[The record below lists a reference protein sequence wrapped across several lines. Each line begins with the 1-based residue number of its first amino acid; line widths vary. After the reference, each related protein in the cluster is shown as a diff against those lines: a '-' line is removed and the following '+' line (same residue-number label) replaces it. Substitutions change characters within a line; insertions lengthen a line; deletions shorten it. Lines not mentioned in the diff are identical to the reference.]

1 MASKELV
8 FKLKFVDENG
18 AIVEK
23 TAQNIKEINKS
34 IKDLRDEIENTDLN
48 SEQWNDLSSELAKA
62 EGALDKV
69 GAAQKKAK
77 DANMSFSDSL
87 SAMPGPLGGVIQ
99 GAKAMNAALMKLV
112 LNPIGAVIAA
122 VVLAL
127 TALYKAFASTKGGAE
142 KLDQIFAGISAAMDV
157 LRDRVLQVGSAL
169 VKFFS
174 GDFSGALED
183 VKGAVSGIGSEIA
196 AEFQEAMKLK
206 AELQSIADATRE
218 LNKERATQNKEIAK
232 AKLVINDETKSYG
245 ERQAALEKVRVA
257 EIALAKQE
265 EVLAQRRYEAIK
277 AQNALSDSSKE
288 ALDEEANAYI
298 ALQAAQQAS
307 LQKQKELFD
316 QTKALR
322 DKQRTEQKA
331 AFDKRKQELQQ
342 LADLEQQ
349 LNLDLID
356 NADKRAIKE
365 LDIAK
370 QKYIQQIKE
379 LKAGKKREE
388 ELIILVER
396 NIEKKRLEIE
406 KKSYES
412 SLAVIKDF
420 REKVLG
426 EEDKTSGKL
435 VEILEKRAE
444 VEIENIEKLAGTQ
457 YAEFETREQ
466 RMKLLADKEKVFLDA
481 TLEQYD
487 TYYQK
492 QRTEA
497 DKTFNADMKLGE
509 NRLIEK
515 QKTIDEFN
523 KLYQL
528 DVQRELDAEMK
539 RTGETEVSL
548 EKRNE
553 IIETSLNIRRERQIE
568 IDDYY
573 DNYDQNRVIKHEQ
586 NISQINEE
594 EQQRRTD
601 ILKKF
606 SDTRNKIREQEKLA
620 EEEKVKLA
628 LAGLD
633 TMASI
638 AGEESAIG
646 KALAVAST
654 TISTYKAAQLAYAS
668 QMTIPSPDAP
678 IRAAVAAGIAIAQ
691 GLARVAQIVK
701 VDTSVNAAD
710 GMVVG
715 NGSGRLDNIP
725 VNVSNGETIINS
737 RSSKMFGSLLS
748 SINQAGGG
756 RRFASGGIASMT
768 TQTSGEQNLLNQLVG
783 QGGQPIKTYVVSTEV
798 STMQSLD
805 RQTKYRSMI

>member
-725 VNVSNGETIINS
+725 VNVSNGETIVNA

>member
-169 VKFFS
+169 VKFFT

-183 VKGAVSGIGSEIA
+183 VKGAVSGIGDEIA
-196 AEFQEAMKLK
+196 AEFQQAMKLK

-396 NIEKKRLEIE
+396 NVEKKRLEIE
-406 KKSYES
+406 KKSYEN

-426 EEDKTSGKL
+426 AEDKTSGKL

-444 VEIENIEKLAGTQ
+444 IELANIQKLAGTQ
-457 YAEFETREQ
+457 YAEYETKEQ
-466 RMKLLADKEKVFLDA
+466 RMQLLADKEKAVLDK
-481 TLEQYD
+481 TLQGYTD
-487 TYYQK
+487 YYQK
-492 QRTEA
+492 ERTEA
-497 DKTFNADMKLGE
+497 DKAFNADMKLGE

-515 QKTIDEFN
+515 KKYIDELN
-523 KLYQL
+523 KLYQA
-528 DVQRELDAEMK
+528 DVQKELDAEMR

-553 IIETSLNIRRERQIE
+553 IIETSLNTRRERQIA

-573 DNYDQNRVIKHEQ
+573 DNYDQNRIIKHEQ
-586 NISQINEE
+586 TISQINEE

-620 EEEKVKLA
+620 EDERMKLA
-628 LAGLD
+628 IQSLD
-633 TMASI
+633 TMASL

-654 TISTYKAAQLAYAS
+654 TISTYMAAQQAYAS
-668 QMTIPSPDAP
+668 QLTIPSPDAP

-725 VNVSNGETIINS
+725 VNVSNGETIINA

-756 RRFASGGIASMT
+756 RRFASGGISSMT

>member
-34 IKDLRDEIENTDLN
+34 IKDLRDEIENTELN

-169 VKFFS
+169 VKFFT

-183 VKGAVSGIGSEIA
+183 VKGAVSGIGDEIA
-196 AEFQEAMKLK
+196 AEFQQAMKLK

-307 LQKQKELFD
+307 LQKQKELYD
-316 QTKALR
+316 QQKALR
-322 DKQRTEQKA
+322 DKQRAEQKA

-406 KKSYES
+406 KKSYEN

-426 EEDKTSGKL
+426 AEDKTSGKL

-457 YAEFETREQ
+457 YAEYETKEQ
-466 RMKLLADKEKVFLDA
+466 RMQLLADKEKAVLDK
-481 TLEQYD
+481 TLQGYTD
-487 TYYQK
+487 YYQK
-492 QRTEA
+492 ERTEA
-497 DKTFNADMKLGE
+497 DKAFNADMKLEE

-515 QKTIDEFN
+515 KKYIDELN
-523 KLYQL
+523 KLYQA
-528 DVQRELDAEMK
+528 DVQKELDAEMR

-553 IIETSLNIRRERQIE
+553 IIETSLNTRRERQIA

-573 DNYDQNRVIKHEQ
+573 DNYDQNRIIKHEQ
-586 NISQINEE
+586 TISQINEE
-594 EQQRRTD
+594 EQQRRTN
-601 ILKKF
+601 ILQKA
-606 SDTRNKIREQEKLA
+606 SDDRDKIREQERLA

-668 QMTIPSPDAP
+668 QMTIPSVDAP

-725 VNVSNGETIINS
+725 VNVSNGETIINA

-756 RRFASGGIASMT
+756 RRFASGGISSMT

>member
-169 VKFFS
+169 VKFFT

-183 VKGAVSGIGSEIA
+183 VKGAVSGIGDEIA
-196 AEFQEAMKLK
+196 AEFQQAMKLK

-307 LQKQKELFD
+307 LQKQKELYD
-316 QTKALR
+316 QQKALR
-322 DKQRTEQKA
+322 DKQRAEQKA

-396 NIEKKRLEIE
+396 NVEKKRLEIE
-406 KKSYES
+406 KKSYEN

-426 EEDKTSGKL
+426 AEDKTSGKL

-487 TYYQK
+487 TYYEK

-509 NRLIEK
+509 NRLLEK
-515 QKTIDEFN
+515 KKLIDELN
-523 KLYQL
+523 KLYQA
-528 DVQRELDAEMK
+528 DVQKELDAEMK

-553 IIETSLNIRRERQIE
+553 IIETSLNTRRERQIE
-568 IDDYY
+568 IDEFY
-573 DNYDQNRVIKHEQ
+573 DNYDKERVIKHEET
-586 NISQINEE
+586 ISQINEE

-620 EEEKVKLA
+620 EDERMKLA
-628 LAGLD
+628 IQSLD
-633 TMASI
+633 TMASL

-654 TISTYKAAQLAYAS
+654 TISTYMAAQQAYAS
-668 QMTIPSPDAP
+668 QLTIPSPDAP
-678 IRAAVAAGIAIAQ
+678 IRAAIAAGIAIAQ

-725 VNVSNGETIINS
+725 VNVSNGETIVNA

-756 RRFASGGIASMT
+756 RRFASGGISSMT

>member
-169 VKFFS
+169 VKFFT

-183 VKGAVSGIGSEIA
+183 VKGAVSGIGDEIA
-196 AEFQEAMKLK
+196 AEFQQAMKLK

-307 LQKQKELFD
+307 LQKQKELYD
-316 QTKALR
+316 QQKALR
-322 DKQRTEQKA
+322 DKQRAEQKA

-396 NIEKKRLEIE
+396 NVEKKRLEIE
-406 KKSYES
+406 KKSYEN

-426 EEDKTSGKL
+426 AEDKTSGKL

-487 TYYQK
+487 TYYEK

-509 NRLIEK
+509 NRLLEK
-515 QKTIDEFN
+515 KKLIDELN
-523 KLYQL
+523 KLYQA
-528 DVQRELDAEMK
+528 DVQKELDAEMK

-553 IIETSLNIRRERQIE
+553 IIETSLNTRRERQIA
-568 IDDYY
+568 IDEFY
-573 DNYDQNRVIKHEQ
+573 DNYDQERVIKHEQ
-586 NISQINEE
+586 TISQINEE

-620 EEEKVKLA
+620 EDERMKLA
-628 LAGLD
+628 IQSLD
-633 TMASI
+633 TMASL

-654 TISTYKAAQLAYAS
+654 TISTYMAAQQAYAS
-668 QMTIPSPDAP
+668 QLTIPSPDAP
-678 IRAAVAAGIAIAQ
+678 IRAAIAAGIAIAQ

-725 VNVSNGETIINS
+725 VNVSNGETIINA

-756 RRFASGGIASMT
+756 RRFASGNISSMT